1 VLETAHAIA
10 SAPGEGNDR
19 VAVLRAS
26 GGGVVLIVAD
36 GSGGTSGASARG
48 QCALAVVAIVGDQL
62 CGASVG
68 DCCVWRVDDG
78 GVDDLSERQARKPL
92 LGSGDAN
99 PVKRPVLSRHHPVH
113 VTLRVCDAV
122 WNLRSRR
129 CFRAIARAFAFGKL
143 RNGFR
148 LVHFS
153 VQGNHVHLIV
163 EAESAEQLARGIQGL
178 AIRLARGLNRVMQR
192 RGDVF
197 ADRYHAHALRT
208 PTEVA
213 NAVAYV
219 LGNFVR
225 HASRWGKTV
234 RADWID
240 PNSSAAISAE
250 VTGPPLTADPQTWL
264 LRGGWRRG
272 RSLA

>member
-1 VLETAHAIA
+1 M
-10 SAPGEGNDR
+10 
-19 VAVLRAS
+19 
-26 GGGVVLIVAD
+26 
-36 GSGGTSGASARG
+36 
-48 QCALAVVAIVGDQL
+48 
-62 CGASVG
+62 
-68 DCCVWRVDDG
+68 
-78 GVDDLSERQARKPL
+78 
-92 LGSGDAN
+92 
-99 PVKRPVLSRHHPVH
+99 SRRHPVH
-113 VTLRVCDAV
+113 VTLRVCDEV

-163 EAESAEQLARGIQGL
+163 EADSGEQLARGIQGL
-178 AIRLARGLNRVMQR
+178 AIRVARGLNRVMQR

-208 PTEVA
+208 QTEVA

-225 HASRWGKTV
+225 HAAQWGETV
-234 RADWID
+234 RGDWID
-240 PNSSAAISAE
+240 PYSSAAISAE
-250 VTGPPLTADPQTWL
+250 VTGPPLTVDPQTWL
-264 LRGGWRRG
+264 LSVGWRRAQ
-272 RSLA
+272 SLA